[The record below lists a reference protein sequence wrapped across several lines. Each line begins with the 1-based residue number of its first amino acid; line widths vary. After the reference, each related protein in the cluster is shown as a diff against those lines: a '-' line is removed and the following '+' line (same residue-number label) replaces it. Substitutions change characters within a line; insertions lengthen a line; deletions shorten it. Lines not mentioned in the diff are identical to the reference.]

1 MPPKVLI
8 TDDDLEIVELLK
20 FTFESEGYQVVTAH
34 DGEEG
39 FRVARDERPDI
50 IILDVNMPKM
60 TGFEVC
66 EKIRQDGST
75 CLTPVIMLTSY
86 AKIKDKITG
95 LKLGADDYLNKP
107 FEPLE
112 LVARVETLLRRIRE
126 TISASP
132 LTVLPGNVSIETE
145 IKRRLESK
153 ERFAVI
159 YTDIDYFKSYN
170 DTYGFERGDSVIKL
184 TATIL
189 RAAIGAIGEKDDFLG
204 HIGGDDFVIV
214 TTHERAGALA
224 QMIVKYFDD
233 MALQQYEPDARER
246 GYLVGLDR
254 QGVETR
260 FPIMSISL
268 GVALVEPGKFKHYSQ
283 VVDSAKD
290 LLKKAKPQAGSIFLI
305 G

>member
-1 MPPKVLI
+1 MSPKVLI
-8 TDDDLEIVELLK
+8 VDDDLEIVELLK
-20 FTFESEGYQVVTAH
+20 FTFESENYLVITAH

-39 FRVARDERPDI
+39 FRLARDERPDI
-50 IILDVNMPKM
+50 IILDVNMPKL

-66 EKIRQDGST
+66 EKIRQDGAT
-75 CLTPVIMLTSY
+75 CLIPVIMLTSY

-112 LVARVETLLRRIRE
+112 LVARVDTLLRRIRE
-126 TISASP
+126 TIAASP

-145 IKRRLESK
+145 IRRRLESK
-153 ERFAVI
+153 ERFAVM
-159 YTDIDYFKSYN
+159 YTDLDNFKAFN
-170 DTYGFERGDSVIKL
+170 DTYGFEKGDAVIKL

-214 TTHERAGALA
+214 TTLDRAEALA
-224 QMIVKYFDD
+224 QMIVKYVDD
-233 MALQQYEPDARER
+233 MAPQQYPENVRSQ
-246 GYLVGLDR
+246 GYLMGTDR
-254 QGVETR
+254 QGNETK
-260 FPIMSISL
+260 FPLMAISL
-268 GVALVEPGKFKHYSQ
+268 GVAVVEPGKFKHYSQ
-283 VVDSAKD
+283 VVDRAKE
-290 LLKKAKPQAGSIFLI
+290 LLKKAKPQTGSIFLM